1 MTGPFHGSG
10 GTAPPL
16 PPALSSTAPPTGT
29 HTAPPPGHLGLV
41 MLGLSMGIVLMAIQL
56 WLLTLAFN
64 LYLLG
69 DRRGTVIAAV
79 VSGLVFLGGLAMLRV
94 LRWTSTRR

>member
-1 MTGPFHGSG
+1 MTGPIHGTG
-10 GTAPPL
+10 ATVTPP
-16 PPALSSTAPPTGT
+16 PPA
-29 HTAPPPGHLGLV
+29 APPPGHLGLV

-69 DRRGTVIAAV
+69 DRKGTVVAAI

-94 LRWTSTRR
+94 LRWTSLRR

>member
-1 MTGPFHGSG
+1 MSAPSHGVPSAV
-10 GTAPPL
+10 TRPAP
-16 PPALSSTAPPTGT
+16 S
-29 HTAPPPGHLGLV
+29 APPPGHHGLV

-69 DRRGTVIAAV
+69 DRRGTLTAAI

-94 LRWTSTRR
+94 LRWTERGR

>member
-1 MTGPFHGSG
+1 MS
-10 GTAPPL
+10 APDHDVESAVPRS
-16 PPALSSTAPPTGT
+16 PPS
-29 HTAPPPGHLGLV
+29 APPPGHDGLV

-69 DRRGTVIAAV
+69 ERRGTLIAAI

-94 LRWTSTRR
+94 LRWTEHRR

>member
-1 MTGPFHGSG
+1 MTTPLHGAG
-10 GTAPPL
+10 GTAPAA
-16 PPALSSTAPPTGT
+16 PATS
-29 HTAPPPGHLGLV
+29 PPPGHLGLV

-69 DRRGTVIAAV
+69 DRKGTVIAAI

-94 LRWTSTRR
+94 LRWTANRR

>member
-1 MTGPFHGSG
+1 MTGPIHGAG
-10 GTAPPL
+10 GTAPP
-16 PPALSSTAPPTGT
+16 PPPTS
-29 HTAPPPGHLGLV
+29 PPPGHLGLV

-69 DRRGTVIAAV
+69 DRKGTVIAAI
-79 VSGLVFLGGLAMLRV
+79 VSGFVFLGGLAMLRV
-94 LRWTSTRR
+94 LRWTSNRR

>member
-1 MTGPFHGSG
+1 MTTPMHGG
-10 GTAPPL
+10 GRTDAPVR
-16 PPALSSTAPPTGT
+16 PA
-29 HTAPPPGHLGLV
+29 APPPGHTGLV
-41 MLGLSMGIVLMAIQL
+41 MLGLGVGIVMMAIQL

-69 DRRGTVIAAV
+69 DRRGTVIAAI

-94 LRWTSTRR
+94 LRWTSQRR

>member
-1 MTGPFHGSG
+1 MTTPVNG
-10 GTAPPL
+10 GEETAP
-16 PPALSSTAPPTGT
+16 LSPHA
-29 HTAPPPGHLGLV
+29 APPPGHHGLV

-56 WLLTLAFN
+56 WLLTLACN

-69 DRRGTVIAAV
+69 ERRGTVVAAI

-94 LRWTSTRR
+94 LRWTSQRW

>member
-1 MTGPFHGSG
+1 MSGPGRMTGGDALTSP
-10 GTAPPL
+10 APNV
-16 PPALSSTAPPTGT
+16 PAP
-29 HTAPPPGHLGLV
+29 TAPPPGHLGLV

-69 DRRGTVIAAV
+69 DRKGTVVAAV

-94 LRWTSTRR
+94 LRWTSRRR

>member
-1 MTGPFHGSG
+1 
-10 GTAPPL
+10 
-16 PPALSSTAPPTGT
+16 
-29 HTAPPPGHLGLV
+29 
-41 MLGLSMGIVLMAIQL
+41 MAIQL

-69 DRRGTVIAAV
+69 DRKGTVVAAI

-94 LRWTSTRR
+94 LRWTSHRR